1 MSYKWKPNKAQKE
14 AYKQKMQERDLLP
27 IIKSSKAIREGC
39 EVEFYSTNKGTII
52 KGKVINSSYG
62 KDKNQHT
69 FTIDDN
75 GKKLLVKGR
84 NLYPNLLQHIQG
96 DISKKESY

>member
-1 MSYKWKPNKAQKE
+1 MANIKNIIGNK
-14 AYKQKMQERDLLP
+14 
-27 IIKSSKAIREGC
+27 
-39 EVEFYSTNKGTII
+39 
-52 KGKVINSSYG
+52 YG
-62 KDKNQHT
+62 RLT
-69 FTIDDN
+69 VLELIDRNDN